1 MQRFWAELRL
11 AMRGLGRS
19 PAFTVSTIAI
29 LALGIG
35 MSTAMFTV
43 YRTVLIDRFPILAQD
58 RLVIM
63 HPLDRRGTH
72 LDAPYSYLPAIAR
85 ESTLFRA
92 VAGTYHRGAQPV
104 PFIYGNTSIELRFVG
119 ASPNFFDVFGMRPA
133 MGRLFRP
140 ADGDVG
146 APPVIVLSYAGW
158 RRRFGGDSSVVGR
171 ILVIPYTQQHATIVG
186 VAPAGFDYPSRTEA
200 WLAIPGTDV
209 AQVDIVARLAPGVT
223 IDVARSG
230 FFALTQRL
238 NPFANIPGQKLPRG
252 FEISGVAVQSFPD
265 TVLGSSRPTIV
276 ALTVA
281 VALLLLIACVNVG
294 NLVLVRLLGRTREI
308 AVRRAIGA
316 SYVDLARLFV
326 VENALLATI
335 GGALGLLV
343 ALGLLSL
350 VHAAAPP
357 QLPRSDVLGA
367 MSAPLAAAAGITVFA
382 MLSFGLVP
390 SLLASRVSSYASL
403 RSDSRTGTES
413 RSKRR
418 TRHWLVSIQVA
429 LALVMLAGAGLLVR
443 TIARLQSMDLGYE
456 PDHLSVISFTGP
468 KSVFATDT
476 LVFDVGKQLVT
487 RLEAIPGVVAATPIE
502 SAPFEGQSFFIMKVA
517 PVEQPVSEREH
528 NPFTPFEFVG
538 PNYFRTFDIPIRRGR
553 AFSVADTKG
562 SDKVVIVNETL
573 ARQLWPKQ
581 DALGRQ
587 LQTIDDKVWTVVGIA
602 SDTHY
607 RELKKVG
614 PVVYFDWDQVQPF
627 WNGSVAVRTINSLA
641 ATLPSIRAAAR
652 EVNANLVLWNAQTMD
667 QLLDA
672 PLGQPRLSALLLSGF
687 SVVALLLSAIGLYG
701 VMSSTVRH
709 QTRDIGVRVVLGAT
723 SRDVRRLVLG
733 DAMRVVGTGAL
744 VGVVGAL
751 LAGQVLE
758 AQLFGVRPVDP
769 MSLGAVS
776 LLLLA
781 ISVGAAYLPARRAAR
796 INPVEALRNE

>member
-1 MQRFWAELRL
+1 
-11 AMRGLGRS
+11 
-19 PAFTVSTIAI
+19 
-29 LALGIG
+29 

-43 YRTVLIDRFPILAQD
+43 YRTVLIDRFPITAQD

-72 LDAPYSYLPAIAR
+72 LDAPYSYLPTIAR
-85 ESTLFRA
+85 DSALFRG
-92 VAGTYHRGAQPV
+92 VAGTYHRGAQPL
-104 PFIYGNTSIELRFVG
+104 PFMYGNASIELRFVSG
-119 ASPNFFDVFGMRPA
+119 SPNFFDVFGMRPA
-133 MGRLFRP
+133 MGRLFRRE
-140 ADGDVG
+140 DGEVG

-158 RRRFGGDSSVVGR
+158 RRRFGGDSSIVGR
-171 ILVIPYTQQHATIVG
+171 TLVIPYTQQQATIVG

-200 WLAIPGTDV
+200 WFPIPGTDI

-223 IDVARSG
+223 IDAARSG

-252 FEISGVAVQSFPD
+252 FEISAVAVQSFPD

-281 VALLLLIACVNVG
+281 VGLLLLIACVNVG

-316 SYVDLARLFV
+316 SYADIARLFV

-335 GGALGLLV
+335 GGALGLL
-343 ALGLLSL
+343 AATGLLRL

-357 QLPRSDVLGA
+357 QLPRGDTLGA
-367 MSAPLAAAAGITVFA
+367 VSAPLAAAAGITLLA
-382 MLSFGLVP
+382 MLLFGLVP
-390 SLLASRVSSYASL
+390 SLVASRVSSYASL

-418 TRHWLVSIQVA
+418 ARHWLVSTQVA
-429 LALVMLAGAGLLVR
+429 LALVMLSGAGLLVR
-443 TIARLQSMDLGYE
+443 TLTWLESMDLGYE
-456 PDHLSVISFTGP
+456 PDHVSVIAFTGP

-476 LVFDVGKQLVT
+476 LVFDVAKQLVT
-487 RLEAIPGVVAATPIE
+487 RFEAIPGVVAATPIE
-502 SAPFEGQSFFIMKVA
+502 SEPFEGQSFFIMKVA

-538 PNYFRTFDIPIRRGR
+538 PDYFRTFDIPIRRGR
-553 AFSVADTKG
+553 AFGVSDRKG
-562 SDKVVIVNETL
+562 SDKVVIINETL
-573 ARQLWPKQ
+573 ARHLWPNQ
-581 DALGRQ
+581 NALGKQ

-607 RELKKVG
+607 RELKRVG
-614 PVVYFDWDQVQPF
+614 PVVYFHWDQVQPF
-627 WNGSVAVRTINSLA
+627 WNGSVAVRTTNSLA

-652 EVNANLVLWNAQTMD
+652 DVNANLVLWNAQTMD

-672 PLGQPRLSALLLSGF
+672 PLTQPRLSALLLSGF

-733 DAMRVVGTGAL
+733 DAMRVVGAGAL
-744 VGVVGAL
+744 VGVVGAI
-751 LAGQVLE
+751 LAGRVLE
-758 AQLFGVRPVDP
+758 TQLFGVSPVDP

-776 LLLLA
+776 VLLLA